1 MVKIILGILLSINLI
16 AISSLPANAAPYP
29 VKKNVP
35 YTRSNVKKEAGQLKN
50 YIKQNSPL
58 MRDYYNNRLGFS
70 LKIPPGW
77 KNKYESLT
85 ESENYVYYSVFR
97 HIGINRRAAKLGYNA
112 YAQRNEGA
120 LFKIGVCYSPEIPK
134 YLRSGRY
141 IGTNNGKYYF
151 FLTPNN
157 QAKYGNR
164 AQQQEYRKMRKSL
177 NFIFD
182 SIVLE

>member
-16 AISSLPANAAPYP
+16 AISCLPADGAPYT
-29 VKKNVP
+29 KKNNLP

-50 YIKQNSPL
+50 YIKHNSPL
-58 MRDYYNNRLGFS
+58 MRDYRNERLGFS

-77 KNKYESLT
+77 RNKYESLT
-85 ESENYVYYSVFR
+85 ESENDVFYSVFR
-97 HIGINRRAAKLGYNA
+97 HTGINRRAAKLGYNS

-120 LFKIGVCYSPEIPK
+120 LFKIGVCYSPDIPK
-134 YLRSGRY
+134 YLRNGRY

-151 FLTPNN
+151 FLTPLN
-157 QAKYGNR
+157 QAKYGNYY
-164 AQQQEYRKMRKSL
+164 QQQEYRQMKKSL